1 MYRPSYSLIGVTGM
15 VVIGASLLFSN
26 STEAQPPPGVKV
38 PRPAAAGP
46 SPEEDA
52 LKKLPP
58 PAKPGEVRAP
68 SVADM
73 EQHCMKNPKCRQ
85 KMEQAKQGKRPAKPL
100 PAAKEPS
107 PEEKLQKS
115 LPAPAQGVPPAGPR
129 SQVPGPVEQ
138 FFSWL
143 NPFTPEQAW
152 AQSGFSLMFT
162 PDNRYSQSPY
172 GNIGLYGGYIY
183 STSTA
188 YILTNS
194 YSTNVTST
202 ENKPFIYLRTNLP
215 AAGYYLIDVQS
226 SGSLTKLRHQY
237 NGPILETWDY
247 RSGCGSSICHNVTVD
262 YYEAGYQYWY
272 FWVDPTVWGAYF
284 YNITIKAYP

>member
-1 MYRPSYSLIGVTGM
+1 MYRPSSSLIGVTGM
-15 VVIGASLLFSN
+15 IVIGTALLFN
-26 STEAQPPPGVKV
+26 GYTEAQPPPGVKV

-52 LKKLPP
+52 QKKLPP

-68 SVADM
+68 NVADM

-115 LPAPAQGVPPAGPR
+115 LPPPAQGVPPAGPR
-129 SQVPGPVEQ
+129 SQVPGPVER
-138 FFSWL
+138 FFSRL
-143 NPFTPEQAW
+143 NPFNPEQAW
-152 AQSGFSLMFT
+152 AQSGFNLTFT

-172 GNIGLYGGYIY
+172 GYIGLYGGYTY
-183 STSTA
+183 STVTW
-188 YILTNS
+188 YRLHNY
-194 YSTNVTST
+194 YSTNSST
-202 ENKPFIYLRTNLP
+202 TEQKPFIYLSTNLP
-215 AAGYYLIDVQS
+215 AEGYYLVDVQTS
-226 SGSLTKLRHQY
+226 PSLTKLRHQY

-247 RSGCGSSICHNVTVD
+247 QSGCGSSICHNVTVD
-262 YYEAGYQYWY
+262 YYAAGYQYWY
-272 FWVDPTVWGAYF
+272 FWIDPAVGGAYF
-284 YNITIKAYP
+284 YSITIKSYP